1 MEKLSNN
8 RDLNIESS
16 ISYREILENNDFY
29 IATPIGT
36 SMMPMLRERID
47 TVKLVKPT
55 KRIEKYDVILYERP
69 NKMYVLH
76 RVLGIKRKN
85 GEELYVLCGD
95 NQVILEK
102 YVKKNQ
108 IIGVMEGYYRGES
121 YISKDDLNY
130 KKYVKRRVRS
140 RKWRKIRALLSKVYH
155 KIFKKK
161 K

>member
-55 KRIEKYDVILYERP
+55 KKIEKYDVILYERP

-76 RVLGIKRKN
+76 RVLGIKRKK

-121 YISKDDLNY
+121 YISKDDLSY

-140 RKWRKIRALLSKVYH
+140 RKWRKIRAILSKVYH

>member
-16 ISYREILENNDFY
+16 ISYREILEKNDFY

-55 KRIEKYDVILYERP
+55 KKIEKYDVILYERP

-85 GEELYVLCGD
+85 GEELYILCGD

-121 YISKDDLNY
+121 YISKDDLSY

-140 RKWRKIRALLSKVYH
+140 RKWRKIRALLSKFYH

>member
-16 ISYREILENNDFY
+16 ISYREILEKNDFY

-55 KRIEKYDVILYERP
+55 KKIEKYDVILYERP

-121 YISKDDLNY
+121 YICKDDLSY

>member
-1 MEKLSNN
+1 MQKLSDNMENN
-8 RDLNIESS
+8 LESS
-16 ISYREILENNDFY
+16 VSYREILDNNDFF

-36 SMMPMLRERID
+36 SMLPMLRERID

-55 KRIEKYDVILYERP
+55 QNIEKYDVILYERP
-69 NKMYVLH
+69 GKLYVLH
-76 RVLGIKRKN
+76 RVLGKRIKN

-95 NQVILEK
+95 NQVKLEK

-121 YISKDDLNY
+121 YISKDDLSY

-140 RKWRKIRALLSKVYH
+140 RRWRKLRAFLSKVYH

>member
-55 KRIEKYDVILYERP
+55 KKIEKYDVILYERP

-121 YISKDDLNY
+121 YISKDDLSY

-155 KIFKKK
+155 KIYKKK